1 MPLTCKL
8 WTVTC
13 PTRVHYQAFRF
24 LSSPDERILGLH
36 AIANPRHLASIFEN
50 LSLARTRPRSCF
62 VQKKITRMRADTWSD
77 PPSKRASSR
86 FNVSFLRLDAK
97 ISNFVRWGVS
107 FFLGNFTRFT
117 QGNNLYVKEDVV
129 QKYFYRSREV
139 IASLKSG
146 SWRILEMDEFLHARV
161 FILYLRGKKEEFEV
175 DRNVLFLEIYRTSN
189 LRRR

>member
-1 MPLTCKL
+1 MNRDVSYARALLSVSFPIASR
-8 WTVTC
+8 WTNTRSPRDC
-13 PTRVHYQAFRF
+13 QSPPSRVHFRKF
-24 LSSPDERILGLH
+24 
-36 AIANPRHLASIFEN
+36 IARQ
-50 LSLARTRPRSCF
+50 TRPRSCF

>member
-1 MPLTCKL
+1 MNRDVSYARALPSVSFPIASR
-8 WTVTC
+8 WTNTRSPRDC
-13 PTRVHYQAFRF
+13 QSPPSRVHFRKFIARQNPSTVLFRAKENYAHARWYVIRSSVEACFFSFQRFFPSTRCENFQFRTMRCIF
-24 LSSPDERILGLH
+24 LFR
-36 AIANPRHLASIFEN
+36 R
-50 LSLARTRPRSCF
+50 
-62 VQKKITRMRADTWSD
+62 
-77 PPSKRASSR
+77 
-86 FNVSFLRLDAK
+86 
-97 ISNFVRWGVS
+97 
-107 FFLGNFTRFT
+107 GNFTRFT